1 MLLAKQALLIAT
13 RSELNN
19 KTSSDIARTKSDIE
33 RSLESIR
40 ELIDNGVDKLL
51 QMELECF
58 TRVNLTVCG
67 EIIDGHVAFRSL
79 LEELAEHFMQSEY
92 LTSILNR
99 KSEVLKVIQ
108 DKLSE
113 VASDIKVLDSQIA
126 KKERKEA
133 AEAIESSTSITSES
147 TSCPGV
153 GQIKF
158 TFDSQSINSDEYC
171 QQQGTEADQVDCI
184 DIEVPSNATS
194 KDLWNVKSCTVDSE
208 LRSFNVLETFVKL
221 MNSIPVKVSASLLK
235 VNVHR
240 PWFDPSLLE
249 NADHFTMVSAI
260 RGNVR
265 QLGTYVC
272 NAHHKLGESDSQN

>member
-1 MLLAKQALLIAT
+1 MLLAKQALLVAT

-19 KTSSDIARTKSDIE
+19 KTSSDIARTQTDIE
-33 RSLESIR
+33 RSLDSIR
-40 ELIDNGVDKLL
+40 QLIDNGVDKLL

-113 VASDIKVLDSQIA
+113 VVSEIKILDSQIV
-126 KKERKEA
+126 KRERLEA
-133 AEAIESSTSITSES
+133 SDAIESSTTSSSES

-158 TFDSQSINSDEYC
+158 TFDSHSINSDEYC
-171 QQQGTEADQVDCI
+171 QEQGTNVDQGNCI
-184 DIEVPSNATS
+184 DIAVPANATS

-208 LRSFNVLETFVKL
+208 LRSFNVLDPFVKL
-221 MNSIPVKVSASLLK
+221 MNSIPVKISASLLK

-240 PWFDPSLLE
+240 PWFDSSLFE
-249 NADHFTMVSAI
+249 DADHFTMVS
-260 RGNVR
+260 
-265 QLGTYVC
+265 
-272 NAHHKLGESDSQN
+272 D